1 MKQTLMIRGGD
12 KRGKERK
19 KKRVEDGGNIRG
31 EGGKE
36 GEKHTNTRTQ
46 IDIAEDDWK
55 APR

>member
-1 MKQTLMIRGGD
+1 MIRGGD